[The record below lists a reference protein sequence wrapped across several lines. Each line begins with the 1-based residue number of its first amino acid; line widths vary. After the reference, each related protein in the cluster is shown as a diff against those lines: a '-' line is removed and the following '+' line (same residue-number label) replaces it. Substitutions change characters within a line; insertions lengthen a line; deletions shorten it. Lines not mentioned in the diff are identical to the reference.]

1 MEKKHIF
8 QWTVLGKLHSYMYIM
23 ILFPGQWLLL
33 TSNMMVRGK
42 KAGGLGREV
51 VCYCLEQTEEGQFII
66 NLKKKRAFWILTP
79 LISLKK
85 KTFVLIKESFN
96 DL

>member
-1 MEKKHIF
+1 
-8 QWTVLGKLHSYMYIM
+8 MYIM

-33 TSNMMVRGK
+33 TSNVMVRGK

-66 NLKKKRAFWILTP
+66 NLKKKGFLNFD
-79 LISLKK
+79 
-85 KTFVLIKESFN
+85 TFNFTEEE
-96 DL
+96 DLCPH